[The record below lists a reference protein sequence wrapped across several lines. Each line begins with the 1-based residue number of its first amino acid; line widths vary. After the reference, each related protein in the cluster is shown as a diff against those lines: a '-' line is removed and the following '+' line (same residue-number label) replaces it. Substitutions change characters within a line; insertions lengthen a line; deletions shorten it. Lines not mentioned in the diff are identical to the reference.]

1 MTELGIAI
9 TLTTAL
15 LLAVEFL
22 RHRRSPLPVRGWIGM
37 ALLAVAEILMFL
49 HVWPVN
55 VYFTPIAWTAYLLLA
70 DSMVEAITG
79 RSRMKDSSRR
89 FLLCAFL
96 SIPLW
101 LIFEAYNLRLANW
114 TYVGV
119 PQNWAGA
126 ILGYGWSFA
135 TITPGILETADL
147 IEAFGW
153 FDRVSQGTTS
163 LFADKTAVRGAL
175 KGRGFSRAEQVL
187 DLCHSERASAREEPA
202 VSNVST
208 ASSVVPPQRTST
220 PWGFEVPQGRN
231 GSPVSKRPLRFSQ
244 ATERAMVVFGAACLL
259 IPLVIPL
266 RIAAYLFVLIWVGF
280 VFLLDPVNHRL
291 GLPSLLGDLAEGRRG
306 RFYSLL
312 LSGWVCGWL
321 WEFWNS
327 WAAAKWHY
335 IFPMFQEWK
344 IFEMPAPGFLG
355 FLPFALECFVM
366 YVSAAAALGVRE
378 RAAANLRAK
387 S

>member
-1 MTELGIAI
+1 
-9 TLTTAL
+9 
-15 LLAVEFL
+15 
-22 RHRRSPLPVRGWIGM
+22 
-37 ALLAVAEILMFL
+37 
-49 HVWPVN
+49 
-55 VYFTPIAWTAYLLLA
+55 
-70 DSMVEAITG
+70 
-79 RSRMKDSSRR
+79 
-89 FLLCAFL
+89 
-96 SIPLW
+96 
-101 LIFEAYNLRLANW
+101 
-114 TYVGV
+114 
-119 PQNWAGA
+119 
-126 ILGYGWSFA
+126 
-135 TITPGILETADL
+135 
-147 IEAFGW
+147 
-153 FDRVSQGTTS
+153 
-163 LFADKTAVRGAL
+163 
-175 KGRGFSRAEQVL
+175 
-187 DLCHSERASAREEPA
+187 
-202 VSNVST
+202 
-208 ASSVVPPQRTST
+208 
-220 PWGFEVPQGRN
+220 
-231 GSPVSKRPLRFSQ
+231 
-244 ATERAMVVFGAACLL
+244 MVVFGAACLL

-378 RAAANLRAK
+378 RAAAHLRAK